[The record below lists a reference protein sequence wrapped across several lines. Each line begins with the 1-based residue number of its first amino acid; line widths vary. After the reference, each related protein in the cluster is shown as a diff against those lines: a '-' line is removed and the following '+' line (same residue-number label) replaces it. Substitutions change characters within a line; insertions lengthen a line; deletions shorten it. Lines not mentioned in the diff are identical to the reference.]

1 MTTCD
6 YRTRQQY
13 QEFYCNEYYCEIV
26 KCYASPS
33 SLCPIR
39 YHCPRLRYLREE
51 TWFLLHV
58 RLIVNINGKSINKKE
73 LDHLKKYYLDRF
85 GEEAAKAII
94 LKLRDVLNPLLKVD
108 YNQIR
113 SDFSSSSFRADVLRR
128 LFALAAADSDERM
141 TIDADE
147 ANLLNEL
154 ANKWG
159 ATNTGTFYCLRRD
172 YKVSNCHYRKEPLSS
187 CNSNAYKVLGLKETA
202 SDEEI
207 KKAYHKLAQQYH
219 PDHCQNEQQRS
230 SCETKMRELNEAFKT
245 IMESRKT
252 NSSERKGN

>member
-1 MTTCD
+1 MTT
-6 YRTRQQY
+6 YGYKTREQY

-26 KCYASPS
+26 KCYASPI
-33 SLCPIR
+33 SLCTTR

-51 TWFLLHV
+51 TWFLLHA
-58 RLIVNINGKSINKKE
+58 RLIVNINGKGINRKE
-73 LDHLKKYYLDRF
+73 LDHLKNYYLNRY
-85 GEEAAKAII
+85 GEDAARAFI
-94 LKLRDVLNPLLKVD
+94 LKLRDVLDPSFRID
-108 YNQIR
+108 YNLILN
-113 SDFSSSSFRADVLRR
+113 DFCSSPFRADVLKR

-147 ANLLNEL
+147 ANLLYEL
-154 ANKWG
+154 ADKWG

-172 YKVSNCHYRKEPLSS
+172 YKVSNYRKEPLSG

-207 KKAYHKLAQQYH
+207 KKAYYKLAQQYH

-245 IMESRKT
+245 IMDSRKT
-252 NSSERKGN
+252 NNSKRKGN

>member
-1 MTTCD
+1 MTT
-6 YRTRQQY
+6 YVYMTREQY
-13 QEFYCNEYYCEIV
+13 LEFYCNEYYCEIV
-26 KCYASPS
+26 NCYAKPV
-33 SLCPIR
+33 SLCPSR
-39 YHCPRLRYLREE
+39 YCCRRLRYLREE
-51 TWFLLHV
+51 TWFMLYA
-58 RLIVNINGKSINKKE
+58 RLIVNINGKGINRKE
-73 LDHLKKYYLDRF
+73 LDHLKNYYLNRY
-85 GEEAAKAII
+85 GEDAARAFI
-94 LKLRDVLNPLLKVD
+94 LKLRDVLDPSFRID
-108 YNQIR
+108 YNLILN
-113 SDFSSSSFRADVLRR
+113 DFCSSSFRADVLKR

-159 ATNTGTFYCLRRD
+159 ATNTGTFYCLSRD
-172 YKVSNCHYRKEPLSS
+172 YKVTNYRKETLSG

-207 KKAYHKLAQQYH
+207 KKAYHKLALQYH

-230 SCETKMRELNEAFKT
+230 FCETKMRELNEAFKT

-252 NSSERKGN
+252 NNSKRKGN